1 MRKSVLLRDM
11 PGFPQFARQLTDSVA
26 ELSLALADEHDAQ
39 VNAVLEQMRSRLA
52 KKLTSQIGGLAA
64 TKLADAFVAA
74 VAGHRREIESA
85 GATPPAVL
93 N

>member
-26 ELSLALADEHDAQ
+26 ELSLALAGEHDAQ

-52 KKLTSQIGGLAA
+52 KKLTSQIGGKAA
-64 TKLADAFVAA
+64 TELADAFVAA
-74 VAGHRREIESA
+74 VVGHRREIEAA
-85 GATPPAVL
+85 GEMPRAL

>member
-1 MRKSVLLRDM
+1 M

-39 VNAVLEQMRSRLA
+39 VNAVLEQMHSRLA
-52 KKLTSQIGGLAA
+52 KKLTSQM
-64 TKLADAFVAA
+64 VSP
-74 VAGHRREIESA
+74 AGMRIYLRVRDQR
-85 GATPPAVL
+85 TL